1 VSTTQNRSDRVVVAI
16 DPHKASWTA
25 AAVDGSLQVLS
36 TVRVPV
42 NRAGYREL
50 RRFADRWSNAT
61 WAIEGATGLGA
72 PLTTRLRADGL
83 VPMDVPAKLAARV
96 RLLSTGHGRKSDE
109 ADAVS
114 VAVAALNAAQL
125 RSVQVEDSIVALR
138 AVVDH
143 RDDLVKQRTQT
154 VNRLHVLL
162 TKLIDGGAPTQL
174 RAADAS
180 VMLRRVRPATA
191 SQAMLRTVAVD
202 LVAEVRRLDTRIVAA
217 DKQIATAVA
226 ATGSTLTELY
236 GIGPIVA
243 GKILAHVGTVHR
255 FDSPAAFAS
264 YNGTAPIEVSS
275 GDVVRHRLSRAGNR
289 QLNHALHMM
298 AITQLSGDT
307 AGRAYYRRKRA
318 SGKSHKE
325 ALRCLKRRLSD
336 VVYRQLIHDLA
347 IGSVTAAGTS
357 PGGQPGATL
366 ESSAA
371 G

>member
-1 VSTTQNRSDRVVVAI
+1 VSTTQNRSERVVVAI

-25 AAVDGSLQVLS
+25 AAVDGSLQVLA

-42 NRAGYREL
+42 NRTGYRDL
-50 RRFADRWSNAT
+50 RRFASRWPQVS

-72 PLTTRLRADGL
+72 PLTNRLRADGL
-83 VPMDVPAKLAARV
+83 APLDVPAKLAARV

-114 VAVAALNAAQL
+114 VAVAALNAARL
-125 RSVQVEDSIVALR
+125 RSVQVEDSILALR

-162 TKLIDGGAPTQL
+162 TRLIDGGAPTQL
-174 RAADAS
+174 SAADAA
-180 VMLRRVRPATA
+180 VMLRRVRPTTT

-202 LVAEVRRLDTRIVAA
+202 LVGEVRRLDTRIVVA

-226 ATGSTLTELY
+226 GTGTTLTDLY

-243 GKILAHVGTVHR
+243 GKILAHVGTVRR
-255 FDSPAAFAS
+255 FDSSAAFAS
-264 YNGTAPIEVSS
+264 FNGTAPIEVSS
-275 GDVVRHRLSRAGNR
+275 GDVVRHRLSRAGDR

-307 AGRAYYRRKRA
+307 DGRGYYQRKRA
-318 SGKSHKE
+318 AGKGHKE

-336 VVYRQLIHDLA
+336 VVYRQLIHDVVA
-347 IGSVTAAGTS
+347 SSVTAAGTS